1 MGSDTTGSIIAD
13 VDLLVRERWPTH
25 PELDDIL
32 GEARAAA
39 LECASS
45 GVDIPGQLQAALARA
60 KAYCRKVR
68 ELPDQYQEG
77 RGTPVR
83 PRPSKAMGMRFELR
97 MPEELLVRIDLVAG
111 KRGRARFLRE
121 AIEHELESRYN
132 AVGFER

>member
-77 RGTPVR
+77 RGTVVR
-83 PRPSKAMGMRFELR
+83 PKPSKAMGACVRVRLPVEM
-97 MPEELLVRIDLVAG
+97 LLRIDIAAG
-111 KRGRARFLRE
+111 RRGRGRFVRE
-121 AIEHELESRYN
+121 AIEHELESRH
-132 AVGFER
+132 ALGR